1 MVVVGV
7 STDPKPDSDVCI
19 QNGKRAISEP
29 HACCVDW
36 LNRMDLLE
44 AKARVQ
50 RVALEAA
57 MGFTSAAAS
66 MFGEPVGE
74 AGGGFECFPHG
85 FRHCRDSALDGTKS
99 CSTRSTSTVN
109 ICAQRRAQRPE
120 REHRECPARCSV
132 TLGRS
137 KQRRLSWHDLA
148 GHDG

>member
-44 AKARVQ
+44 AKARVA

-57 MGFTSAAAS
+57 IGFTSAAAN
-66 MFGEPVGE
+66 MFGKPPVRLAEPVSSS
-74 AGGGFECFPHG
+74 GGQSASGS
-85 FRHCRDSALDGTKS
+85 RHSVR
-99 CSTRSTSTVN
+99 
-109 ICAQRRAQRPE
+109 
-120 REHRECPARCSV
+120 PARCSF
-132 TLGRS
+132 RAS
-137 KQRRLSWHDLA
+137 SANRLTVDCGSA
-148 GHDG
+148 N